1 MAKLDS
7 LAPELAYLVQS
18 LNAQARSLNRYAAE
32 VEQIQDEQRALER
45 ERTDAQ
51 ATLDGYHRRFRELAV
66 SFPNEELLPDPPG
79 RAERA
84 HLEEAMSD
92 EKRVLQSIDI
102 RWDELVSRRR
112 AADSACGQQFGSV
125 EVLGVLNAFTPTRIT
140 GLPADELLAR
150 LATLSAIDLAVL
162 LAQYP
167 LLTTQALQADPVR
180 TAAWWRS
187 LSGPDGA
194 VPSPAQLA
202 LITGAPA
209 LIGALE
215 GVAYWAR
222 DQANRS
228 LLNARATELTNLKRT
243 VAGMLADGH
252 APAAGRLLA
261 EKGYSFVTFGEAVSS
276 VTAIR
281 ETLERAESGAPRM
294 LLSLDLGEHPTAS
307 ISIGDLDTAER
318 ITYLIPGMGTTVAGQ
333 MNFWT
338 TAAENLYDEQQK
350 LATMHGQTAQLAT
363 VAWIGY
369 QAPVVGL
376 NEDGVLEVA
385 NGDLARVG
393 GHRLAAALGGTS
405 AVHGWSPEDA
415 RLALVAHSFGS
426 TVATNALVEASAGS
440 LTMIGSAGVER
451 SIPNAAALN
460 VPAGQVF
467 ASQGAQDQWAGPGQ
481 LASGRADPLGGTF
494 GARQFSSETTIDP
507 GSREILHGVTDHST
521 QQSAEHPGG
530 YGYLDVRT
538 ESLHNI
544 ALLTTGRDADVPVY
558 FPTVARNNE
567 GYIGLE

>member
-1 MAKLDS
+1 VVWTREDPGAGEPSGIRHQATARTMRSASMQTVSSTLVTARSQADAAAWVGKSRDSFVAKLDS

-194 VPSPAQLA
+194 V
-202 LITGAPA
+202 G
-209 LIGALE
+209 
-215 GVAYWAR
+215 R
-222 DQANRS
+222 D
-228 LLNARATELTNLKRT
+228 
-243 VAGMLADGH
+243 
-252 APAAGRLLA
+252 
-261 EKGYSFVTFGEAVSS
+261 
-276 VTAIR
+276 
-281 ETLERAESGAPRM
+281 
-294 LLSLDLGEHPTAS
+294 
-307 ISIGDLDTAER
+307 
-318 ITYLIPGMGTTVAGQ
+318 
-333 MNFWT
+333 
-338 TAAENLYDEQQK
+338 DE
-350 LATMHGQTAQLAT
+350 
-363 VAWIGY
+363 
-369 QAPVVGL
+369 
-376 NEDGVLEVA
+376 
-385 NGDLARVG
+385 
-393 GHRLAAALGGTS
+393 
-405 AVHGWSPEDA
+405 
-415 RLALVAHSFGS
+415 
-426 TVATNALVEASAGS
+426 
-440 LTMIGSAGVER
+440 
-451 SIPNAAALN
+451 
-460 VPAGQVF
+460 VPAYQ
-467 ASQGAQDQWAGPGQ
+467 P
-481 LASGRADPLGGTF
+481 PLGGD
-494 GARQFSSETTIDP
+494 Q
-507 GSREILHGVTDHST
+507 
-521 QQSAEHPGG
+521 
-530 YGYLDVRT
+530 
-538 ESLHNI
+538 
-544 ALLTTGRDADVPVY
+544 
-558 FPTVARNNE
+558 E
-567 GYIGLE
+567 GYIGYD